1 QTTYTGI
8 VSDKSGDPIVGA
20 TVSVRNRSVTTQTD
34 QRGQFSIA
42 ASLGDVIE
50 VSFLGYTLTSITL
63 TQQTSLN
70 IILEEAINTEL
81 DEVIVIGYGTTT
93 RRRVVGAVDNI
104 NSDIIE
110 NRPVSNLTQALQGT
124 MPSLN
129 IQQRSMNPNDNTMN
143 INIRGIGTMN
153 NNSPL
158 IVIDGLVSDGA
169 SLDRLNPNDIE
180 SASVLKDAGTAAI
193 YGSRSANGVL
203 LITTKKGQKNQKPT
217 LRLST
222 QTGIQTPNVLFR
234 PVEGYQNA
242 TLKNLSL
249 TNVGAQPQFTPVQIR
264 DLYDHRSEEEW
275 NYDAIL
281 QDGLQQNYNI
291 TLSGGSENT
300 TYLFSGGF
308 YDQES
313 NFVGDFGI
321 QRYNLRANVT
331 SDINDR
337 IKISSIL
344 NYARNNNKAST
355 ASNAI
360 INSSRIPPYYYYR
373 MQADN
378 GKYLVNNALTDQ
390 NPLAELRDGGSIDSD
405 NDYFNVNLG

>member
-1 QTTYTGI
+1 MRKTCIIIPLLIYLFGFSIDTYATDAKSIHEDKYGLNQTTYTGI

-50 VSFLGYTLTSITL
+50 VSFLGYTQASITL

-281 QDGLQQNYNI
+281 QDGL
-291 TLSGGSENT
+291 
-300 TYLFSGGF
+300 
-308 YDQES
+308 
-313 NFVGDFGI
+313 
-321 QRYNLRANVT
+321 
-331 SDINDR
+331 
-337 IKISSIL
+337 
-344 NYARNNNKAST
+344 
-355 ASNAI
+355 
-360 INSSRIPPYYYYR
+360 
-373 MQADN
+373 
-378 GKYLVNNALTDQ
+378 
-390 NPLAELRDGGSIDSD
+390 
-405 NDYFNVNLG
+405 

>member
-1 QTTYTGI
+1 SSQ
-8 VSDKSGDPIVGA
+8 VCSSD
-20 TVSVRNRSVTTQTD
+20 
-34 QRGQFSIA
+34 
-42 ASLGDVIE
+42 L
-50 VSFLGYTLTSITL
+50 
-63 TQQTSLN
+63 
-70 IILEEAINTEL
+70 
-81 DEVIVIGYGTTT
+81 
-93 RRRVVGAVDNI
+93 
-104 NSDIIE
+104 
-110 NRPVSNLTQALQGT
+110 
-124 MPSLN
+124 
-129 IQQRSMNPNDNTMN
+129 
-143 INIRGIGTMN
+143 
-153 NNSPL
+153 
-158 IVIDGLVSDGA
+158 
-169 SLDRLNPNDIE
+169 
-180 SASVLKDAGTAAI
+180 
-193 YGSRSANGVL
+193 
-203 LITTKKGQKNQKPT
+203 
-217 LRLST
+217 
-222 QTGIQTPNVLFR
+222 
-234 PVEGYQNA
+234 
-242 TLKNLSL
+242 LSL

-264 DLYDHRSEEEW
+264 DLYDPRSEEEW

-373 MQADN
+373 MQIGRAH
-378 GKYLVNNALTDQ
+378 V
-390 NPLAELRDGGSIDSD
+390 
-405 NDYFNVNLG
+405 